1 MLLKVERRTIGLRKE
16 GGIDSTF
23 VAILQT
29 GRGKKFGNFSGV
41 NGVGLFWLPEL
52 CPYTVAR
59 VARNREANMYEENN
73 VFVLELRARYLN
85 KRGSD
90 HVERS

>member
-29 GRGKKFGNFSGV
+29 GRGKKIGNFSGV
-41 NGVGLFWLPEL
+41 NGVGYSGSLNCVHIL
-52 CPYTVAR
+52 
-59 VARNREANMYEENN
+59 
-73 VFVLELRARYLN
+73 LRASRAIGTKKIMSSLCLSL
-85 KRGSD
+85 GLAT
-90 HVERS
+90 